1 MKLNFLNYALV
12 RTALTACFLLW
23 LSQCGICQNGTGN
36 PAKSEAYSESF
47 DLNAHIP
54 EIVRDLKLCDQIKQ
68 ERDVLVSYNSALK
81 SESATETA
89 KRITAEADR
98 DKYKLKTKGR
108 GRTIAALIIAVV
120 VREGLQIL
128 IRR

>member
-1 MKLNFLNYALV
+1 MKASYHNWKLSRIALV
-12 RTALTACFLLW
+12 VCSLLC
-23 LSQCGICQNGTGN
+23 LSHFGICQNGTGN
-36 PAKSEAYSESF
+36 PAKSNAFSESF
-47 DLNAHIP
+47 NLDAHIP
-54 EIVRDLKLCDQIKQ
+54 EIVRDLKLCDLVKQ
-68 ERDVLVSYNSALK
+68 ERDLLKEYNAALK

-108 GRTIAALIIAVV
+108 GRTIAVLIIAIV

-128 IRR
+128 IRQ